1 MNRLTPQERRRVYE
15 VQQRAHE
22 TMRAR
27 LETPITPAVVTDAD
41 ERGRRRLLQA
51 VVIAALLGGGFVASL
66 TLEFHPPASLV
77 EALLPRL

>member
-15 VQQRAHE
+15 AQQRVQE
-22 TMRAR
+22 TMRAQ
-27 LETPITPAVVTDAD
+27 LEAPAAPAISSDID
-41 ERGRRRLLQA
+41 EGGRRRLLKA
-51 VVIAALLGGGFVASL
+51 VVIAALLGGGFLASL

>member
-15 VQQRAHE
+15 VQLRAHE

-27 LETPITPAVVTDAD
+27 LETPITPVVVTDAD
-41 ERGRRRLLQA
+41 ERGRRRLLKA